1 MESPPMYCLREA
13 RRDSVPPRLSLWTR
27 LSEGLNSGTENKV
40 VAIVSG
46 NSLGLSLTSSATLGQ
61 RGTFGN
67 AGQGSTN
74 EQVFVNVSNGNLV
87 VQDRDDILMDKGDNL
102 VALRTYNSL
111 GMTNSLEATGN
122 TGLNDDD
129 NQDRWSSGFFKTNGN
144 LKITGTPGDVACKF
158 VRIAPDGAQALYEW
172 DGSAYK
178 TTAGDGAHDTI
189 ALVGGNLVWTDGS
202 TGRIETYRQPDGLLI
217 SAMDADQ
224 NQTTYTYVNG
234 LISLITASS
243 GDKLKFDYISG
254 TSNLLSVTMTP
265 AAGGNSKRI
274 VYDYTNNKLTGVTVD
289 FTPDITTDSNFYKT
303 VYAYDA
309 NGLLRSMTQSD
320 TTSLTFDY
328 LNNKVS
334 SITDGLGRVTTFTY
348 TAATDTALAKTT
360 VKDALNLVTTY
371 EYDAAGQL
379 KQVTAPPVGGASQ
392 VTKYD
397 YNTAGDVI
405 RITDAMNHVV
415 EMLYDARGNQTDQRD
430 SLGNTVRRSY
440 NADNQ
445 LKTETAYSAADPDAI
460 GTGASPG
467 GALTTRYV
475 YTTAKFGKLTQLRY
489 VITGTGLVTEHKY
502 SAATGLLQ
510 STSQYLNASYS
521 LGAMADDAT
530 PTLLEMDTW
539 AANNV
544 ASGTQRTDFAYDARG
559 QLSTRTAWAKV
570 DASGLGVADGNQ
582 TVTSYTFDYAGL
594 LVQTDA
600 ELTATDKETTK
611 YDYDRLGRIS
621 VETRFLST
629 APNDSLVTRYDYDA
643 ANNTV
648 KTTAAN
654 GLVTT
659 KVYDKAGRL
668 MSVTQSDASNGFGT
682 TKYSYDPGGR
692 LVMIDYPGSTL
703 ASPVRSWVIYDD
715 AGRKVGDVD
724 ADGSL
729 TEYVYNANNQITR
742 TTQYATAVDLTKLV
756 DSAGAA
762 KVPTLAMVKPAANA
776 AADRSTWNIY
786 DGVGRLFK
794 TVDAD
799 GGVTETFYD
808 AASRVVKTKAYAT
821 AVNTSLLV
829 EPLSDVA
836 VASDAVNDR
845 VTRNFYNNDGRLV
858 ASLDGE
864 GYLTE
869 FAYNTRGL
877 LGWRLQYAGVT
888 GSALRADGSLTD
900 LRNSIVAAT
909 HVDDRSTRYLYDT
922 KGMLVGEVDAEYY
935 LTAKTYDR
943 AGNLSAETRYT
954 NKLTAA
960 AQSGL
965 TVASTLE
972 SVIPAGSTSQQTTY
986 KYDRLNRLTE
996 KVNFQGVA
1004 TQYAYDAAG
1013 NLTQTVA
1020 AVGSADQR
1028 TGTKRYDAMGRVT
1041 GELLGEASLR
1051 LTGGMTPAQIN
1062 AVYAEYGVTYAY
1074 DVAGRRI
1081 SMTDANGVKT
1091 LYFYNVDN
1099 QLTHTVNAYGEVT
1112 ESQYDTL
1119 GQVKATV
1126 LYGNRLAAATLA
1138 TLTGGLITPGASNT
1152 LTSAVT
1158 AMKNAGLDSL
1168 TAYAYT
1174 KAGRLAQVTDPLN
1187 YKQNYVYNTFGERKS
1202 TSRQINSTAS
1212 VLHTFDYD
1220 RRGLLLLTTDDA
1232 GGMSVKTRSDYDAFG
1247 GAWKTTD
1254 PNLNV
1259 RYATFD
1265 RLGRARTA
1273 KDALGNVTTTEY
1285 DAFNRL
1291 ASVKVND
1298 GGLNLLTAYSYDDKA
1313 HIATVTSPEGVTVKT
1328 YFNDHGQVYIIV
1340 DGVGNQTRHTYD
1352 KDGNLKLTEKS
1363 MPGGAWLAVEQNIRD
1378 DGGRITQ
1385 TTDANGVVTSFVF
1398 NTANRVYTRTVD
1410 SGTGKLNLVTT
1421 YTHNTRG
1428 QEVLVKDANNI
1439 YTKYDYDLL
1448 GQLKAKTVDPVAY
1461 NPTGLNL
1468 QTSYG
1473 YDGTSN
1479 LTWIKSPNGTVTSYS
1494 SDKLG
1499 RRVTEV
1505 VDSNDSTDLTK
1516 PRALKITRRWTYDA
1530 AGNVT
1535 GETNATCGAEQI
1547 ANQAD
1552 REFSADTGFWTKGA
1566 GWTIANGNASHSGA
1580 TAAYLSRSG
1589 LTASR
1594 FYEVWFDVLAAD
1606 GTNTVQ
1612 VYDGTSSA
1620 MGPVITAPG
1629 SYKIGVICNSGTISL
1644 RGVGAVSI
1652 DNIGVKELSRPRYV
1666 YDGENR
1672 LVYTIDPQGQVE
1684 ARAYD
1689 GAGRLTKVTQHAVP
1703 VTGLPWTPKIS
1714 DVQAKLTP
1722 TDKTNDAEEYRV
1734 YDKDDRVVG
1743 VYTKVG
1749 TGKYSVVAYS
1759 YDKNNRIILRTAL
1772 ANTTATAGV
1781 LPAASPSDESLR
1793 TVYDSLGRVTHTI
1806 DGAGAVVYHK
1816 YDNNGNEI
1824 ERIAF
1829 ERTVTP
1835 TELESALPRA
1845 VVNPQRDVHSRNV
1858 YDAAGRLTWSMQ
1870 AFTVDA
1876 NGKSLGT
1883 VTERV
1888 YDRGNNI
1895 VAVKQYAN
1903 AVAMDADPKS
1913 VALNAAA
1920 DRITQYVYDKAGRCL
1935 YSVDA
1940 LLGVVGYVYD
1950 ADGRV
1955 VQATQYASRLPSTTA
1970 ITESAIKSALA
1981 TANVDNRVQ
1990 RSVYDMAGRLVY
2002 SIDADG
2008 GITKNIYDADGRLT
2022 QSLAYAQRISTATL
2036 PTPATEKSI
2045 ADLVGA
2051 GSANDRLTS
2060 RAYDVAGRLV
2070 YSVDAMGHVTKT
2082 EYDGIGRVSD
2092 TILYSLAISSSTPA
2106 VVGAIGAA
2114 VGTTPA
2120 ITRKLHSTWD
2130 AGGRLASVTDPLDKT
2145 ETYSYDGLGRK
2156 TSFTNKLGAVWT
2168 YEYNAA
2174 GRLVSEK
2181 SPQVERT
2188 TASVAGGAVT
2198 HQTGLVNIITKLD
2211 YDALGNLTARTEAF
2225 GLAESRTTQYQYDQ
2239 LGRQV
2244 RVIYP
2249 PVGVY
2254 DAAGDDLAITGV
2266 DGLAARKDL
2275 PAKSLETTTKY
2286 NALGDAIS
2294 SVDTAGNASYKI
2306 YDKLGRVGF
2315 EIDAMGYVTRYDRNT
2330 FGDATK
2336 LTRYA
2341 TAYTGSVTDTATIA
2355 DAITAVA
2362 QLAAHEYDR
2371 VLETVYDRL
2380 GRAVKITEPQTDV
2393 YEPGAAYS
2401 ADEEQVTI
2409 QKSRVTEHTYNAY
2422 GELLETRVDSNVRTS
2437 RYWDRRGQ
2445 ERATV
2450 DAMGFVTARSY
2461 DAAGNLEYVTEFAEA
2476 LAAKSWDALADLLP
2490 AVTPKPEDRKTKFTY
2505 DAAGQKK
2512 TETRVAVEVS
2522 GNTTVAQHT
2531 TASVA
2536 LASQPILPTVTD
2548 GVQISGSTLIDGW
2561 IEPVKSVD
2569 GALLQWTVP
2578 TTAGYSSSVQ
2588 WRRKTADNSGVWNNA
2603 TPLIT
2608 TAGSTQQFRLSS
2620 QMPPGEYEVKVLYLS
2635 YGAPTNKSKVVN
2647 VGISATSPQA
2657 SITSQSGTPLSI
2669 VSRNGGQALQ
2679 WAGPAANS
2687 GLTTSFKFRRPDS
2700 GAWETANVTTDS
2712 NGLQYV
2718 VLPSNF
2724 EAGSYEVS
2732 VEFNNAVSTI
2742 RQDVVTSFEYDA
2754 VGNQTIVRDAA
2765 TAETVT
2771 TFDALGRVQS
2781 IQTPSSSGPAALTQF
2796 FRDAHGN
2803 ATLQVARAQG
2813 AGTARSA
2820 AIAATDRAEVTH
2832 FDLMGHK
2839 VDSTNARGDATYFSY
2854 DAKGNLAKSWFA
2866 VEYGENDGKATSYQV
2881 NAYDKLG
2888 RVLSVTTPAAAN
2900 IDGVTTGRTATR
2912 MVYNAFGEMIK
2923 RTVDG
2928 VDGLEYWD
2936 YNNAGQ
2942 VWRTNADD
2950 GVDRIVVYD
2959 VLGRATLEVRNSGIA
2974 GDANVMDKTAAQ
2986 AAQSTMGR
2994 RTVSKYDALG
3004 RMLEQKLPT
3013 RYEAEGGVSVSHTNV
3028 TASEVVSAASQYDAS
3043 AKVVKWTSSNQA
3055 KLQWP
3060 SLADLG
3066 PGDVKVQL
3074 SYQTK
3079 FAWELSEVGDKYVL
3093 DLPHEPRSRTETQ
3106 IFATGDAASGVTLKW
3121 EEKAGELVGGISKVT
3136 GLTVYKKDLLGNWQ
3150 LVVDTNTWQ
3159 TADNGATLTAEG
3171 RNFITVAA
3179 PPSPT
3184 TQVRLEYAI
3193 AGTDKWNDVAA
3204 DKLIHFGDQ
3213 LRFDSSTLSPG
3224 AYQYRVFVRPERE
3237 VNWIQTASGAVDLLR
3252 PLQANIGESPQTGSW
3267 APGIY
3272 GWHTPSSDTIQTFRY
3287 RAAGNT
3293 GAWLTLPVT
3302 SLGNGYSGVDASL
3315 FAAGTYEYEL
3325 EYSRANAIAP
3335 YAHGTGTFSKVDA
3348 IGIPHIAGV
3357 SFLGN
3362 SDGSATV
3369 SWPIPSFGTA
3379 VIHYRPHGLATDP
3392 WLDVPAGLITTDAQ
3406 TGRQTAVIPVTTT
3419 PGNYDIELL
3428 YLQNNVAVQREVGM
3442 FTVYPVIITPA
3453 QLSLTTANEIPAYT
3467 DPQVGVPPVE
3477 NLLFTANA
3485 NGSYAFSWP
3494 ATDAVPKLE
3503 RKDPATGL
3511 WSDISARITASGGR
3525 QYANFTYTEYGVGSY
3540 DIRTTMLRNN
3550 AAVAFS
3556 AGTITTYADKDIAA
3570 TLTNT
3575 TPAYTA
3581 PVGKFAASADGS
3593 WTLEW
3598 PAPPAGQQAVARFRP
3613 LGSTGAWT
3621 TLTNIATNGTVQKLT
3636 VGATELAAGNWEAD
3650 LYYTCN
3656 GIRTAASLRTLTIK
3670 PATYA
3675 APTAV
3680 DTTPVYRSTV
3690 PYSGAGPIPVS
3701 GPFWYLM
3708 SQDASDLSWSSPAP
3722 SLNWHS
3728 VLRFKKVGTSTWQTV
3743 PINVASDVSRYTIR
3757 PAQFAVGD
3765 WDVQLTYEDSAN
3777 NIKKISTANMTV
3789 SSATSHNLV
3798 FTYLPV
3804 SGVTYAGTADGGW
3817 ILEWD
3822 KVVGPTV
3829 ELMSRKVGA
3838 SYFSTSF
3845 TNRITDTGTGRQ
3857 RAVFSAGELPA
3868 GAHELQL
3875 SYTYYAYLTGDYLT
3889 NGIRRQSL
3897 GTLTVGQPVA
3907 AAPTMTAD
3915 SRPYVAVSSPDN
3927 VPPVPTTFKP
3937 NADGS
3942 WRIEWPTTAGV
3953 TRQQFLYLDPALN
3966 QWKDASASIVSN
3978 GAIQSLDVGDVWEA
3992 GAYQLD
3998 LSLFQ
4003 NTTRVGHS
4011 TGTLITA
4018 EDAIPTTLVEA
4029 PSNYRPAV
4037 FHPAEHVHLEMQ
4049 FTAKANGGYIMRWPN
4064 APAGATSQ
4072 AYFRTKN
4079 PPGQWWTAQNVTRTT
4094 ADGYQEINIDPGML
4108 AAGTYEVDIWYSD
4121 NATGRRLKEMQ
4132 GDLVTRDPVYT
4143 APTVEVKNEYT
4154 AAQYT
4159 VKADDKPVQRDDYKF
4174 TFLGTPIGLTAAA
4187 TFAPTEEGDFQMKWA
4202 PPTGS
4207 ATTTTTFRIR
4217 PLGTSVWSDLPY
4229 PITMYGGLQS
4239 VTIPRSA
4246 PPGAFEL
4253 QLTVIQGGQTVISVA
4268 SSLVVPLA
4276 ANAINQTTTGLTNG
4290 AAYRLG
4296 QAIIVRTYDRWGNLL
4311 SQTDPRN
4318 NAWVTKYAYNA
4329 NNQITRQ
4336 TDALGNVTNI
4346 HYDKLGR
4353 QIAVRDAIGNVN
4365 EQVYD
4370 QAGHVVKEVRADNTA
4385 VTHTYDIFGDLRQ
4398 TSLAFSNSLPA
4409 PTSFIDF
4416 EYDKLSHLTRTIYAA
4431 TDVRQVSPQ
4440 FALSNLNMVRT
4451 ESTST
4456 YDAAGRKKSEKNGA
4470 GETITYRND
4479 LRGNVMATINGAI
4492 TTRFASDA
4500 FGRKIAER
4508 DGNMVTATWRYNY
4521 FGRLFARTD
4530 IGGTTYTYNYD
4541 AATQQLKSQTS
4552 TAGQDITYR
4561 YDKSGRLDL
4570 IDDTGTLTKTSYVY
4584 DLAGNRVRERTAHA
4598 EKVNGVAGT
4607 WNTYQ
4612 DNHMAYDE
4620 MGRLIWVA
4628 DGRAVVDI
4636 EYDAVGNRKRIK
4648 THVINGTAADDR
4660 QDADNYFFYDA
4671 MNRQVLANVDSVGNL
4686 GIDGHRIT
4694 YDAAGNKASDS
4705 WLGAVVN
4712 ASSGTMT
4719 AKLGMAKEVY
4729 GHDAQDRIS
4738 TIQRD
4743 SQVIDERYYD
4753 AAGRLVQSGKA
4764 NLDPNYLQAING
4776 VNSKGSVLQGNGTE
4790 IRQNLY
4796 DGQGRLLMQHVRNA
4810 TNTATKYILNYAD
4823 ADGLLSTE
4831 ADGILNVDAAGNSLG
4846 YSVSTPDTYTQYKY
4860 EYERRD
4866 GYKEKFV
4873 RGLGA
4878 SEGLTTETYDN
4889 NNNLTDVADS
4899 TQPSNNRHIVNDAA
4913 GRALYVN
4920 QNGHIQRQLIVNGEV
4935 MGRYGE
4941 TVNLNEPK
4949 NNKQEPVFQNTADFG
4964 FGFTSSAGN
4973 TPMLAD
4979 ITHVASAGD
4988 TLESLAHS
4996 YYGDS
5001 GLWYRIADANG
5012 LAGNEQLRA
5021 GQVLKIPGTER
5032 NSNSANTFKPY
5043 EPGKVIGDTS
5053 PNVPMPEAGDGG
5065 CGGIGQI
5072 LMIVVA
5078 VAVTIYTAGTAA
5090 GALSTTGAFG
5100 ATAGTAGA
5108 ITISGTTMTAA
5119 GWAAAG
5125 AIGGAAGSIASQA
5138 VGNAVGAVDGFSW
5151 KQVALSA
5158 IGGGISGGLGG
5169 WAPLGET
5176 NTVGNA
5182 IVRAAVGNAVGQG
5195 AGVVTGLQKSFDW
5208 RSVAASAV
5216 GAGVGQAVG
5225 PAIGDAFGK
5234 AFGQNAGSALGG
5246 RLATSLVAGTAAA
5259 VMRGGKV
5266 AIQQVATDAFG
5277 NALGSSIA
5285 EYSNS
5290 APATQG
5296 VGPYS
5301 AADYRN
5307 GSDIQSDNYTPA
5319 SEYGYRNGMDM
5330 QSDEAW
5336 DQRITRQIQGMKIP
5350 DYAEETAA
5358 LNRRNAPA
5366 RIAAASQSET
5376 RRELNRFASGAQL
5389 GQIAGAAG
5397 PTVAPARLSGLDA
5410 AKASIGIEKEL
5421 ASLLRTQP
5429 NSSKGWVE
5437 RRNALNELNN
5447 RYQIT
5452 MESGGLKPDPMLL
5465 TTMGFQ
5471 GSIASYHSDGKV
5483 WPLVGSAVAAGVI
5496 LGMEV
5501 GPNASTV
5508 STWKGAGPIPGTFGV
5523 EPATGSVT
5531 GLKNYNPKTGAVEYI
5546 FDPDTSK
5553 FVVGRPKE
5561 WNGSPHETLARS
5573 VSADPSRV
5581 VGGMFRRD
5589 ADGGIL
5595 TNEFSGHY
5603 HQNWTPEVRQQFVDF
5618 MRSKGVPTNHR
5629 QGM

>member
-1 MESPPMYCLREA
+1 VRFDQSLAKALKKKELPLMYCLREA
-13 RRDSVPPRLSLWTR
+13 RRDSVPPRFSLWTR
-27 LSEGLNSGTENKV
+27 LSGGLNSGTENKV

-122 TGLNDDD
+122 TGPNDDD
-129 NQDRWSSGFFKTNGN
+129 NQDRWTSGFFKTNGN

-178 TTAGDGAHDTI
+178 TMAGDGAHDTI

-202 TGRIETYRQPDGLLI
+202 TGRTETYRQPDGLLI

-243 GDKLKFDYISG
+243 GDKLKFDYITG

-265 AAGGNSKRI
+265 AAGANSKRI

-289 FTPDITTDSNFYKT
+289 FTPDDNSTADGKFYKT
-303 VYAYDA
+303 SYTYNASGV
-309 NGLLRSMTQSD
+309 LQSITQSD
-320 TTSLTFDY
+320 GTSLTFDY
-328 LNNKVS
+328 VNNKVS
-334 SITDGLGRVTTFTY
+334 SITDALGRVTTFTY
-348 TAATDTALAKTT
+348 TAATDTTLAKTT

-371 EYDAAGQL
+371 EYDATGQL

-397 YNTAGDVI
+397 YNAAGDVI

-445 LKTETAYSAADPDAI
+445 LKTETAYAGADLDAI
-460 GTGASPG
+460 GTGATPG
-467 GALTTRYV
+467 GPLTTRYV
-475 YTTAKFGKLTQLRY
+475 YTAAKSGKLTQLRY
-489 VITGTGLVTEHKY
+489 VITGRGLVTEHKY

-582 TVTSYTFDYAGL
+582 TVTSYIFDYAGL
-594 LVQTDA
+594 LLQTDT
-600 ELTATDKETTK
+600 ELTSTDKETTK
-611 YDYDRLGRIS
+611 YEYDRLGRIT
-621 VETRFLST
+621 VETKFLST
-629 APNDSLVTRYDYDA
+629 ALNDSLVTRYEYDA
-643 ANNTV
+643 ANNTI

-654 GLVTT
+654 GLVTS

-668 MSVTQSDASNGFGT
+668 MSVTQSDASNGLGT
-682 TKYSYDPGGR
+682 TKYSYDLGGR
-692 LVMIDYPGSTL
+692 LVMVDYPGSTL

-742 TTQYATAVDLTKLV
+742 TTQYATTVDLTKLV
-756 DSAGAA
+756 DSAGVA
-762 KVPTLAMVKPAANA
+762 KAPTLAMIKPAANTS
-776 AADRSTWNIY
+776 ADRSTWNIY

-836 VASDAVNDR
+836 VTSDAVNDR
-845 VTRNFYNNDGRLV
+845 VTRNFHNSDNQL
-858 ASLDGE
+858 AATLDAE

-877 LGWRLQYAGVT
+877 LGWRVQYAGVT
-888 GSALRADGSLTD
+888 SSALRADGSLTD

-922 KGMLVGEVDAEYY
+922 KGVLVGEVDAEYY

-986 KYDRLNRLTE
+986 KYDRLNRLKE

-1004 TQYAYDAAG
+1004 TQYTYDAAG
-1013 NLTQTVA
+1013 NLIQTVA

-1028 TGTKRYDAMGRVT
+1028 IGTKRYDSLGRVT

-1051 LTGGMTPAQIN
+1051 LTGGMTVAQIN

-1081 SMTDANGVKT
+1081 SMTDANGIKT

-1112 ESQYDTL
+1112 ETQYDTL

-1152 LTSAVT
+1152 LTSAIT
-1158 AMKNAGLDSL
+1158 AMKNAGLDSV

-1174 KAGRLAQVTDPLN
+1174 KAGRLAQVTDPVN
-1187 YKQNYVYNTFGERKS
+1187 YKQNYVYTTFGERKS

-1273 KDALGNVTTTEY
+1273 KDALGNVTTTDY
-1285 DAFNRL
+1285 DAFNRA

-1328 YFNDHGQVYIIV
+1328 YFNDHGQTYIIA
-1340 DGVGNQTRHTYD
+1340 DGVGNQTRYTYD
-1352 KDGNLKLTEKS
+1352 RDGNLKLTEKS
-1363 MPGGAWLAVEQNIRD
+1363 LAGGAWLAVEQNIRD

-1410 SGTGKLNLVTT
+1410 GGTGKLNLVTT
-1421 YTHNTRG
+1421 YTYNTRG
-1428 QEVLVKDANNI
+1428 QEVLVKNADNI
-1439 YTKYDYDLL
+1439 YTQYWYDLM
-1448 GQLKAKTVDPVAY
+1448 GQLKSKTVDPVAY

-1468 QTSYG
+1468 YTTYG

-1479 LTWIKSPNGTVTSYS
+1479 LTWIKSPNGTVTTYSY
-1494 SDKLG
+1494 DKLG
-1499 RRVTEV
+1499 RRVQEI

-1516 PRALKITRRWTYDA
+1516 PRALKLIRRWSYDLV
-1530 AGNVT
+1530 GNVT
-1535 GETNATCGAEQI
+1535 GEIADTLGAELL
-1547 ANQAD
+1547 ATQAD
-1552 REFSADTGFWTKGA
+1552 RDFSADTGSWTKGA
-1566 GWTIANGNASHSGA
+1566 GWTIANGAASHTGT
-1580 TAAYLSRSG
+1580 TAAYLSRTG
-1589 LTASR
+1589 FTASR
-1594 FYEVWFDVLAAD
+1594 FYEVSFDVLAAD
-1606 GTNTVQ
+1606 ANNTVQ
-1612 VYDGTSSA
+1612 AYDGTPTSWGA
-1620 MGPVITAPG
+1620 VITAPG
-1629 SYKIGVICNSGTISL
+1629 SYKVHVNCLSGVLSI
-1644 RGVGAVSI
+1644 RGVGTVSI
-1652 DNIGVKELSRPRYV
+1652 DNISIKEISRTRFV
-1666 YDGENR
+1666 YDAENR
-1672 LVYTIDPQGQVE
+1672 LVYTIDPLGLVE
-1684 ARAYD
+1684 ERAYD
-1689 GAGRLTKVTQHAVP
+1689 GAGRLGKTIRHAVP
-1703 VTGLPWTPKIS
+1703 VSGLFWTPKPS
-1714 DVQAKLTP
+1714 EVQAKLTP

-1772 ANTTATAGV
+1772 ASTATTVGV
-1781 LPAASPSDESLR
+1781 VPATSPSDESLR
-1793 TVYDSLGRVTHTI
+1793 TVYDSLGRVTHTV

-1829 ERTVTP
+1829 EKAVTP
-1835 TELESALPRA
+1835 TALESALPRA
-1845 VVNPQRDVHSRNV
+1845 VVNPQKDVHTRNV

-1870 AFTVDA
+1870 ASAVDA

-1888 YDRGNNI
+1888 YDRADNI
-1895 VAVKQYAN
+1895 VAIKQYAN
-1903 AVAMDADPKS
+1903 AVAMDADPKTV
-1913 VALNAAA
+1913 VANPAA
-1920 DRITQYVYDKAGRCL
+1920 DRITQHVYDKAGRCL

-1950 ADGRV
+1950 ADSRV
-1955 VQATQYASRLPSTTA
+1955 VQTTQFASRLLATTA
-1970 ITESAIKSALA
+1970 ITEAAIKSALA

-2008 GITKNIYDADGRLT
+2008 GVTKNIYDADGRLT

-2060 RAYDVAGRLV
+2060 RAYDVAGRPV

-2082 EYDGIGRVSD
+2082 EYDGIDRVSD

-2106 VVGAIGAA
+2106 VVSAISAA
-2114 VGTTPA
+2114 LGTTAA

-2130 AGGRLASVTDPLDKT
+2130 AGGRLTAVTDPLDKT
-2145 ETYSYDGLGRK
+2145 ESYAYDGLGRK

-2174 GRLVSEK
+2174 GQLAVEK

-2188 TASVAGGAVT
+2188 TASVAEGGVT

-2254 DAAGDDLAITGV
+2254 DATGDDLAITGV

-2294 SVDTAGNASYKI
+2294 SVDTAGNSSYKI

-2330 FGDATK
+2330 FGDVAK

-2341 TAYTGSVTDTATIA
+2341 TAYAGSVTDTATIA

-2371 VLETVYDRL
+2371 VLETAYDRL

-2422 GELLETRVDSNVRTS
+2422 GELQETRVDGSVRTS

-2461 DAAGNLEYVTEFAEA
+2461 DAAGNLEYVTEFAAA
-2476 LAAKSWDALADLLP
+2476 LTAKSWDAAADLLP
-2490 AVTPKPEDRKTKFTY
+2490 AATAKPEDRKTKFTY

-2522 GNTTVAQHT
+2522 ANTSVAQHT
-2531 TASVA
+2531 SAWVA
-2536 LASQPILPTVTD
+2536 LASQSSILTATLPAQEAGSSSLDSWAAPTSTAE
-2548 GVQISGSTLIDGW
+2548 GV
-2561 IEPVKSVD
+2561 
-2569 GALLQWTVP
+2569 LLQWGIS
-2578 TTAGYSSSVQ
+2578 TTGYSSSVQ

-2603 TPLIT
+2603 TALIT
-2608 TAGSTQQFRLSS
+2608 TVGSTHQFRLSS
-2620 QMPPGEYEVKVLYLS
+2620 QMPPGEYEVKVQYLS
-2635 YGAPTNKSKVVN
+2635 YGTPTHQNRLVN
-2647 VGISATSPQA
+2647 VTVVPTDAQA
-2657 SITSQSGTPLSI
+2657 SITSQSGTP
-2669 VSRNGGQALQ
+2669 VSVVLRTDAQGVARQALQ

-2687 GLTTSFKFRRPDS
+2687 GLTTSFRFRRPDS

-2718 VLPSNF
+2718 LLPSNF
-2724 EAGSYEVS
+2724 EAGTYEVS
-2732 VEFNNAVSTI
+2732 VDFNNAVSTV

-2754 VGNQTIVRDAA
+2754 VGNQTVVRDAA
-2765 TAETVT
+2765 TAETLS

-2820 AIAATDRAEVTH
+2820 AIGATDRAEVIH
-2832 FDLMGHK
+2832 FDLLGHK

-2888 RVLSVTTPAAAN
+2888 RVLSTTTPAAAN
-2900 IDGVTTGRTATR
+2900 IDGVTAGRAATR
-2912 MVYNAFGEMIK
+2912 MVYNAFGEMVK
-2923 RTVDG
+2923 RSVDG
-2928 VDGLEYWD
+2928 VDGFEYWD

-2950 GVDRIVVYD
+2950 GIDRIVVYD

-2974 GDANVMDKTAAQ
+2974 GDLEVKNLSAQTAAQ
-2986 AAQSTMGR
+2986 NPVGR

-3004 RMLEQKLPT
+3004 RLLEQKLPT
-3013 RYEAEGGVSVSHTNV
+3013 QYEAEGGVTVGHMNV
-3028 TASEVVSAASQYDAS
+3028 TASEIVSAGSQYDAS
-3043 AKVVKWTSSNQA
+3043 HEVVKWTLSNQA

-3060 SLADLG
+3060 PLADLG
-3066 PGDVKVQL
+3066 SGDVKVQL
-3074 SYQTK
+3074 SYETK
-3079 FAWELSEVGDKYVL
+3079 FAWDLNDIENGGGDKYVL
-3093 DLPHEPRSRTETQ
+3093 DLPHEPRNRTETQ

-3150 LVVDTNTWQ
+3150 LVIDTNAWT
-3159 TADNGATLTAEG
+3159 TTDNGATLIAHG
-3171 RNFITVAA
+3171 RNFITMAA

-3184 TQVRLEYAI
+3184 TQVKLEYAI
-3193 AGTDKWNDVAA
+3193 VGTEKWNDVAA

-3213 LRFDSSTLSPG
+3213 LRFDSSTLAPG

-3252 PLQANIGESPQTGSW
+3252 PLQANIGEAPQTGSW
-3267 APGIY
+3267 GAGIY
-3272 GWHTPSSDTIQTFRY
+3272 AWHTPSSDTIQTFRY
-3287 RAAGNT
+3287 RPAGNT

-3302 SLGNGYSGVDASL
+3302 SLGNGYSGVDASP

-3325 EYSRANAIAP
+3325 EYNRANAVAP
-3335 YAHGTGTFSKVDA
+3335 YAHGTGTFTKVA
-3348 IGIPHIAGV
+3348 AVGIPHIAGV

-3362 SDGSATV
+3362 SDGTATV
-3369 SWPIPSFGTA
+3369 SWPIPSSGTA
-3379 VIHYRPHGLATDP
+3379 LIHYRPHGLATDP
-3392 WLDVPAGLITTDAQ
+3392 WLNVPAELITTDAQ
-3406 TGRQTAVIPVTTT
+3406 TGRQTALIPVTTT

-3428 YLQNNVAVQREVGM
+3428 YLQNNVAVQREIGM

-3467 DPQVGVPPVE
+3467 EPQVGVPPVE

-3494 ATDAVPKLE
+3494 ATDAAPKLE
-3503 RKDPATGL
+3503 RRDPATGL
-3511 WSDISARITASGGR
+3511 WSDISARITTSGGR

-3581 PVGKFAASADGS
+3581 PVAKFVANTDGS

-3613 LGSTGAWT
+3613 VGSTGAWT
-3621 TLTNIATNGTVQKLT
+3621 TLTNIATSGSVQKLT
-3636 VGATELAAGNWEAD
+3636 VGATELAAGNWETD

-3680 DTTPVYRSTV
+3680 DSTPVYRSTV

-3708 SQDASDLSWSSPAP
+3708 SQDASDISWSSPAP
-3722 SLNWHS
+3722 VLNWHS

-3804 SGVTYAGTADGGW
+3804 SGVTYTGTADGGW

-3822 KVVGPTV
+3822 KVAGPTV

-3889 NGIRRQSL
+3889 NGVRRQSL

-3915 SRPYVAVSSPDN
+3915 SRPYVTVSSPDN

-3992 GAYQLD
+3992 GVYQLD

-4037 FHPAEHVHLEMQ
+4037 FHPAEHVHLDMQ

-4064 APAGATSQ
+4064 PPAGATSQ

-4094 ADGYQEINIDPGML
+4094 AEGYQEINIDPGML

-4159 VKADDKPVQRDDYKF
+4159 VKGDDKPVQRDDYKF

-4202 PPTGS
+4202 PPAGS

-4229 PITMYGGLQS
+4229 PITMYGGLQT

-4290 AAYRLG
+4290 AVYRLG
-4296 QAIIVRTYDRWGNLL
+4296 QAVIARTYDRWGNLL

-4329 NNQITRQ
+4329 NDQITRQ

-4370 QAGHVVKEVRADNTA
+4370 QAGHVIKEVRADNTA
-4385 VTHTYDIFGDLRQ
+4385 VTHTYDIFGDRRQ

-4409 PTSFIDF
+4409 ATSFTDF

-4431 TDVRQVSPQ
+4431 TDVRQMSSGWE
-4440 FALSNLNMVRT
+4440 LSGPLVKRT
-4451 ESTST
+4451 DTAIK
-4456 YDAAGRKKSEKNGA
+4456 YDAAGHKVSETNGA
-4470 GETITYRND
+4470 GEIVTYRND
-4479 LRGNVMATINGAI
+4479 LRGNVMATINGVL
-4492 TTRFASDA
+4492 TTRYASDA

-4508 DGNMVTATWRYNY
+4508 DGNFGKTENRSVTATWRYDY
-4521 FGRLFARTD
+4521 FGRLRSRTD
-4530 IGGTTYTYNYD
+4530 IGDTTYTYNYD
-4541 AATQQLKSQTS
+4541 TATQQLTSQTS
-4552 TAGQDITYR
+4552 TRGQSIAYK
-4561 YDKSGRLDL
+4561 YDKFGRLEL
-4570 IDDTGTLTKTSYVY
+4570 IDDSGTSFTKTSYVY
-4584 DLAGNRVRERTAHA
+4584 DLAGNRVRERTANA
-4598 EKVNGVAGT
+4598 EKVNGLPGV

-4620 MGRLIWVA
+4620 LGRLNWVA
-4628 DGRAVVDI
+4628 DGRAVVNI
-4636 EYDAVGNRKRIK
+4636 EYDAVGNRKRIQ
-4648 THVINGTAADDR
+4648 THVINGTATDDL
-4660 QDADNYFFYDA
+4660 QDADNYFSYDA

-4694 YDAAGNKASDS
+4694 YDAAGNKSSDS
-4705 WLGAVVN
+4705 WLGAVVTD
-4712 ASSGTMT
+4712 SSGTVT

-4729 GHDAQDRIS
+4729 GHDAQNRVTSIA
-4738 TIQRD
+4738 RD
-4743 SQVIDERYYD
+4743 GRPVDERHYD
-4753 AAGRLVQSGKA
+4753 AAGRLVQSGKSG
-4764 NLDPNYLQAING
+4764 LGDSYLQAING
-4776 VNSKGSVLQGNGTE
+4776 VNSKGAALAGNGTE
-4790 IRQNLY
+4790 IRQNRY
-4796 DGQGRLLMQHVRNA
+4796 DGQGRLLVQHVRNA
-4810 TNTATKYILNYAD
+4810 TNNATTYTLSYANTDETALNA
-4823 ADGLLSTE
+4823 
-4831 ADGILNVDAAGNSLG
+4831 DAAGNLRG
-4846 YSVSTPDTYTQYKY
+4846 YSVNGSGVSTSYTYTYQV
-4860 EYERRD
+4860 RD
-4866 GYKEKFV
+4866 GYKEAIIDGVKNGV
-4873 RGLGA
+4873 SGK
-4878 SEGLTTETYDN
+4878 TTETYDT
-4889 NNNLTDVADS
+4889 NNNLIDVDDEKLN
-4899 TQPSNNRHIVNDAA
+4899 SNDRHIVNDAA
-4913 GRALYVN
+4913 GRVLYVK

-4949 NNKQEPVFQNTADFG
+4949 DYYGNSVFQKTADFG
-4964 FGFTSSAGN
+4964 FGFTSSASN
-4973 TPMLAD
+4973 TPTLAD
-4979 ITHVASAGD
+4979 TMQVASAGD

-4996 YYGDS
+4996 FYGDS

-5012 LAGNEQLRA
+5012 LAGNGELRA
-5021 GQVLKIPGTER
+5021 GQVLKIPGAER
-5032 NSNSANTFKPY
+5032 NSNNANTFKPY

-5053 PNVPMPEAGDGG
+5053 PNIPMPKADDGG
-5065 CGGIGQI
+5065 CGMLGQI
-5072 LMIVVA
+5072 AMMVVTVVVA
-5078 VAVTIYTAGTAA
+5078 VYAPQFLGMQAGFA
-5090 GALSTTGAFG
+5090 
-5100 ATAGTAGA
+5100 
-5108 ITISGTTMTAA
+5108 SGTV
-5119 GWAAAG
+5119 GG
-5125 AIGGAAGSIASQA
+5125 AIGSFAGQA
-5138 VGNAVGAVDGFSW
+5138 TGVALGVQDDISW
-5151 KQVALSA
+5151 KGVAMGA
-5158 IGGGISGGLGG
+5158 ISGG
-5169 WAPLGET
+5169 
-5176 NTVGNA
+5176 V
-5182 IVRAAVGNAVGQG
+5182 G
-5195 AGVVTGLQKSFDW
+5195 AGLSAAATPGSFLASIGPVGRAMIGSVVTQGVGVATGLQDSFSW
-5208 RSVAASAV
+5208 RSVAASAA
-5216 GAGVGQAVG
+5216 GAGVGAAVSQSLN
-5225 PAIGDAFGK
+5225 ITDEFGRRTGSFEN
-5234 AFGQNAGSALGG
+5234 ADFGEKLGKSLLTGLAAG
-5246 RLATSLVAGTAAA
+5246 ATTA
-5259 VMRGGKV
+5259 VMRGGRISV
-5266 AIQQVATDAFG
+5266 QQVAVDAFG
-5277 NALGSSIA
+5277 NALGESLA
-5285 EYSNS
+5285 GNMNGAGQPELTTGDFARMDGAGYRS
-5290 APATQG
+5290 APYEVPNAGTGLRFGGGGLGLQLTPG
-5296 VGPYS
+5296 AVS
-5301 AADYRN
+5301 AMDDGINEARGNRALVAMRD
-5307 GSDIQSDNYTPA
+5307 SDIDAQAARLSA
-5319 SEYGYRNGMDM
+5319 LA
-5330 QSDEAW
+5330 Q
-5336 DQRITRQIQGMKIP
+5336 QR
-5350 DYAEETAA
+5350 AA
-5358 LNRRNAPA
+5358 
-5366 RIAAASQSET
+5366 Q
-5376 RRELNRFASGAQL
+5376 
-5389 GQIAGAAG
+5389 
-5397 PTVAPARLSGLDA
+5397 PTVAAWNGGTGGGRGFVNPDWTNPYSGNVSRPTGTTNVASVPTDRVGNWIRSLNLPEIPGVGWLSQEQAVSSAQHWADKLDSTGNPLYAVAQGAANLWGDHAQEVGMVALSVRGGAKFNPADSELQLITRNQMAGASRQALVDRELALQYPNATVQSERYLRLENGERAIDPLSGTARRIDSVVVEKGAVLDSVETTSLT
-5410 AKASIGIEKEL
+5410 ASKDAQILKEM
-5421 ASLLRTQP
+5421 RIRQ
-5429 NSSKGWVE
+5429 
-5437 RRNALNELNN
+5437 
-5447 RYQIT
+5447 
-5452 MESGGLKPDPMLL
+5452 SGGTFVRDKMTGQLVDISQIPTRIVRKP
-5465 TTMGFQ
+5465 
-5471 GSIASYHSDGKV
+5471 
-5483 WPLVGSAVAAGVI
+5483 
-5496 LGMEV
+5496 
-5501 GPNASTV
+5501 
-5508 STWKGAGPIPGTFGV
+5508 
-5523 EPATGSVT
+5523 
-5531 GLKNYNPKTGAVEYI
+5531 
-5546 FDPDTSK
+5546 
-5553 FVVGRPKE
+5553 
-5561 WNGSPHETLARS
+5561 
-5573 VSADPSRV
+5573 
-5581 VGGMFRRD
+5581 
-5589 ADGGIL
+5589 
-5595 TNEFSGHY
+5595 
-5603 HQNWTPEVRQQFVDF
+5603 
-5618 MRSKGVPTNHR
+5618 
-5629 QGM
+5629 